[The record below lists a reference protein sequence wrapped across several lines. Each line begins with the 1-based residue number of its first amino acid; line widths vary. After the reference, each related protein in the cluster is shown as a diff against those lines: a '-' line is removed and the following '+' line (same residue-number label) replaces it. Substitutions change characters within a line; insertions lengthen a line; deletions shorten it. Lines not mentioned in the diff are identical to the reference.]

1 MRRLVLIGALVAG
14 AFALGSPA
22 NACTIDTCWF
32 TQPVCSRVNCHVC
45 VYGPEG
51 YSKCYPS

>member
-14 AFALGSPA
+14 AFVLGSPA

-32 TQPVCSRVNCHVC
+32 TQPVCSRVDCHVC
-45 VYGPEG
+45 IYGPEG
-51 YSKCYPS
+51 YSRCYP